1 MRLSVKALSATTAIL
16 AGSALLLI
24 GLGNVG
30 LSGYGT
36 AALEVAASIY
46 PGYHG
51 PGGIGSVV
59 VVTLYATLDG
69 AILGALIAWLYNLF
83 AREGGAGAQR
93 FTG

>member
-83 AREGGAGAQR
+83 ARERGAGAQR

>member
-1 MRLSVKALSATTAIL
+1 MRLSVKALAATMAIL

-30 LSGYGT
+30 MSGYGT

-51 PGGIGSVV
+51 PGTLGSVL
-59 VVTLYATLDG
+59 VVTLYATVDG

-83 AREGGAGAQR
+83 AREREAGAQR
-93 FTG
+93 FTA

>member
-1 MRLSVKALSATTAIL
+1 MRLSVKALSLTMAIV

-24 GLGNVG
+24 GIGNIG
-30 LSGYGT
+30 LSGYGA
-36 AALEVAASIY
+36 AALELAASIY

-69 AILGALIAWLYNLF
+69 AVVGALIAWLYNVL
-83 AREGGAGAQR
+83 AKERGAGAQR
-93 FTG
+93 FSA

>member
-1 MRLSVKALSATTAIL
+1 MRLSVKALSLAMAVV

-30 LSGYGT
+30 LSGYG
-36 AALEVAASIY
+36 AALLEVAASIY

-51 PGGIGSVV
+51 PGGVGSVV

-69 AILGALIAWLYNLF
+69 AVAGALIAWLYNVF
-83 AREGGAGAQR
+83 SKERTAGARR
-93 FTG
+93 FSA

>member
-1 MRLSVKALSATTAIL
+1 MRLDVKALTVTVAIL

-24 GLGNVG
+24 GLGNLG
-30 LSGYGT
+30 IDGYGA
-36 AALEVAASIY
+36 AALDVAASIY

-69 AILGALIAWLYNLF
+69 AILGALLAWLYNRLSRGRD
-83 AREGGAGAQR
+83 AAEQR
-93 FTG
+93 FTA

>member
-1 MRLSVKALSATTAIL
+1 MRLSVKALAATMAIL

-24 GLGNVG
+24 GLGNIG
-30 LSGYGT
+30 LHGYGA

-69 AILGALIAWLYNLF
+69 AVAGALIAWLYN
-83 AREGGAGAQR
+83 AVSRERAEGAQR
-93 FTG
+93 FSG

>member
-1 MRLSVKALSATTAIL
+1 MRLSVKALSATMAIL

-24 GLGNVG
+24 GVGNIG
-30 LSGYGT
+30 LPGYGA
-36 AALEVAASIY
+36 AALDVAASIY

-69 AILGALIAWLYNLF
+69 AVAGALIAWLYNAF
-83 AREGGAGAQR
+83 SRERGKGAQR
-93 FTG
+93 FSG